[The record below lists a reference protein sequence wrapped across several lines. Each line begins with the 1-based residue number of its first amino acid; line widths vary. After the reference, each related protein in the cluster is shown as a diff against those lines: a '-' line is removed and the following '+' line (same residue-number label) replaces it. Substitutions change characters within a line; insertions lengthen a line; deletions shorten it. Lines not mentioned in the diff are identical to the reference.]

1 MNFEDLSP
9 ELQDKVRACQTA
21 EEILALAKQ
30 EGYELSD
37 EELSDLVNTVRWT
50 TRLLKDVYGVDCT
63 TEIHPETGRVAITY
77 LPAN

>member
-30 EGYELSD
+30 EGYELS
-37 EELSDLVNTVRWT
+37 EEALEAVAGGGDWT
-50 TRLLKDVYGVDCT
+50 DCDNYARMTQPCLKWTKYSKT
-63 TEIHPETGRVAITY
+63 AR
-77 LPAN
+77 